1 MKIHLPNSAFLG
13 NIDPFL
19 RSYDPSEEDRLEITS
34 NDKWVFVHPVVLA
47 MVEALS
53 QKVHPSK
60 ITCDTISAKSGHY
73 LTRMGLLKRLK
84 DRPSPPVSSDHD
96 SSGRFIPISKITNSQ
111 ELTRFITEMIPLLHL
126 DPKHVD
132 SVRYVVS
139 ELVRNVL
146 EHAETKEG
154 AMVSAQYYKKSNAI
168 KIGIVDAGVGIKKSI
183 NYSYNA
189 AGDLEAIKLALTPGV
204 TGTTKREGG
213 TEFNAG
219 AGLFFIKSI
228 AKVNRS
234 FFIVYS
240 GNAMYK
246 LLKRGASEG
255 RALLYANPNQDKH
268 SERSDLPYWK
278 GTAVGIDISLD
289 ATNEFTELLELI
301 KRTYTRAVT
310 ERRKERYKRAQ
321 FI

>member
-1 MKIHLPNSAFLG
+1 MRA
-13 NIDPFL
+13 DP
-19 RSYDPSEEDRLEITS
+19 
-34 NDKWVFVHPVVLA
+34 
-47 MVEALS
+47 
-53 QKVHPSK
+53 
-60 ITCDTISAKSGHY
+60 
-73 LTRMGLLKRLK
+73 
-84 DRPSPPVSSDHD
+84 
-96 SSGRFIPISKITNSQ
+96 
-111 ELTRFITEMIPLLHL
+111 
-126 DPKHVD
+126 
-132 SVRYVVS
+132 
-139 ELVRNVL
+139 
-146 EHAETKEG
+146 
-154 AMVSAQYYKKSNAI
+154 
-168 KIGIVDAGVGIKKSI
+168 
-183 NYSYNA
+183 
-189 AGDLEAIKLALTPGV
+189 
-204 TGTTKREGG
+204 
-213 TEFNAG
+213 AG